1 MTDDRDRDR
10 ELIAK
15 VAEGDRDAFS
25 ELMASTED
33 MVFAVCLRV
42 MGDREA
48 ARRSYRGVLALSF
61 APPEAVTAAQE
72 GLESAFTWGN
82 NNGHSA
88 PGGQEQ

>member
-48 ARRSYRGVLALSF
+48 ARDA
-61 APPEAVTAAQE
+61 TQ
-72 GLESAFTWGN
+72 
-82 NNGHSA
+82 
-88 PGGQEQ
+88 